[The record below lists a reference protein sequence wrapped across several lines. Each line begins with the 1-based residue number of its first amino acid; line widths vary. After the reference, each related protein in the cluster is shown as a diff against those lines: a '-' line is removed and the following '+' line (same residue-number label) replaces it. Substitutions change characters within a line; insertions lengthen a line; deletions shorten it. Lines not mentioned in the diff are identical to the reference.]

1 MELHSID
8 DSNLELWKEI
18 GKGGF
23 GQVFKVRHKQWGI
36 PVAVKV
42 LHQSDSMAFTKEVHV
57 MCKANSS
64 HVVQIRGKY
73 IGHPPGIKSVTPV
86 QGLVMDYMERGSLD
100 SLLEHLDG
108 PPPWSLTLRFAHHV
122 AVGLNFLHGLNP
134 QVLHLD
140 LKPSNVLLD
149 CRLNAK
155 VTDFGLAKILS
166 GTSCS
171 SKEEGGTTS
180 YMPPEAF
187 DLSCK
192 PTPASDVYSYAILL
206 CSILRGGQPYPNLPY
221 MSSLLKF
228 RIPEGDRPELDKL
241 ALGEAKGLQELIN
254 LIKKCWDKDPL
265 ARPSF
270 SVCMHKV
277 EGLLEPLKCEI
288 DSDVHK
294 VLKSLD
300 SDETQIEK
308 QMGTLNLSASL
319 KSRTENPNTVKPIKS
334 DLGPMQDLPGSSA
347 SQRGDKGTP
356 ALPVSTR
363 QISIRASNVSG
374 VQIGNNNNMFI
385 QRSGRHRHRTAPS

>member
-319 KSRTENPNTVKPIKS
+319 KSRTVRLHV
-334 DLGPMQDLPGSSA
+334 LG
-347 SQRGDKGTP
+347 
-356 ALPVSTR
+356 
-363 QISIRASNVSG
+363 
-374 VQIGNNNNMFI
+374 
-385 QRSGRHRHRTAPS
+385 